1 MKALYLLASC
11 LLVAAIVACLCGKGY
26 YSKAAQTIA
35 IAYSANQ
42 GQAARELA
50 QERAHAAIGTGHCYE
65 GAGLGLAALG
75 LVSWVQSWIK
85 SKVMGRR
92 LTPVPLVTLLVLYLA
107 VQFVL
112 VV

>member
-35 IAYSANQ
+35 IAYTASQ
-42 GQAARELA
+42 GQVAHELA
-50 QERAHAAIGTGHCYE
+50 EKRAHAAIDTGRSYE
-65 GAGLGLAALG
+65 GAGLVLAALG

-85 SKVMGRR
+85 SKAMGRR
-92 LTPVPLVTLLVLYLA
+92 LTPVPLVILLIVYLIA
-107 VQFVL
+107 QFVL
-112 VV
+112 MT